1 MNIDRKISYG
11 TVFSLLVLLFLTIL
25 VPIEY
30 LAIILSLILIAYA
43 ILVRILLK
51 KRNLESV
58 YSNQVLLIVT
68 VSGILYLVLYYL
80 FGIKFGFYVS
90 PNRFSLINLFKY
102 IIPIIAIVIAFELIR
117 NTLLAQEKKSISFF
131 VFVCAILVDFLL
143 EFTSFSTFN
152 AFMDVVGLT
161 VLPSIMFNFLYQN
174 VSKNYGY
181 KPTIIFRIIIT
192 IYAYIIPF
200 LPSTPDPLVAMFK
213 LLIPFLILSFIRL
226 LYEKK
231 KKYAKESKHTKLG
244 NIIFVCTILLMI
256 SFVMLISNQ
265 FKYGVIVIAT
275 NSMSGEIN
283 TGDVVVFK
291 KTDEDDIISIGQIIV
306 YQKNDSIIIHRVVDI
321 KHIDGV
327 LQYYTKGDANDE
339 NDDGYITKQE
349 IIGYVNFKLPYLGYL
364 SIELRQLFE
373 N

>member
-1 MNIDRKISYG
+1 MASTAN
-11 TVFSLLVLLFLTIL
+11 
-25 VPIEY
+25 
-30 LAIILSLILIAYA
+30 
-43 ILVRILLK
+43 
-51 KRNLESV
+51 
-58 YSNQVLLIVT
+58 
-68 VSGILYLVLYYL
+68 
-80 FGIKFGFYVS
+80 
-90 PNRFSLINLFKY
+90 
-102 IIPIIAIVIAFELIR
+102 IR

-161 VLPSIMFNFLYQN
+161 VLPSIMFNLLYQN

-231 KKYAKESKHTKLG
+231 KKYAKESKPTKLG